1 MKILKTKNYYFGIEL
16 NADKS
21 LNITAEY
28 QHIGN
33 GKWISCH
40 SMPWPDAAALI
51 GSVGGVDK
59 VLVRCEDIDDLA
71 ALVEGRNAANI
82 ASRERRAAADA
93 EKAQNKFLRISEDYE
108 KAFVGKEVVES
119 TLANIAILLK
129 YLNTMNWGVWKLPAM
144 TIGYSC
150 NQYDCDGKSA
160 VTIKLDEPVN
170 GYTNLS
176 YGVPRGH
183 LTAYTNIDRAIFLT
197 EE

>member
-1 MKILKTKNYYFGIEL
+1 MKILKTKNYYFGVEL
-16 NADKS
+16 TADKS

-28 QHIGN
+28 KHIGN

-51 GSVGGVDK
+51 GSFGGVDK
-59 VLVRCEDIDDLA
+59 VLARYEEIDDLA
-71 ALVEGRNAANI
+71 TLVEGRNVANI

-93 EKAQNKFLRISEDYE
+93 EKAQNKYLRISEDYE

-119 TLANIAILLK
+119 TLGNIAILLK
-129 YLNTMNWGVWKLPAM
+129 YLNTANWGVWRLPAM

-150 NQYDCDGKSA
+150 HQYDCDGKSA

-170 GYTNLS
+170 GYTKLS
-176 YGVPRGH
+176 YGAPRGH
-183 LTAYTNIDRAIFLT
+183 LTAYTNIERAILLT